1 MSWRKPE
8 RGLVINYSYLWARET
23 DSGREEGQ
31 KNRPC
36 AIILASYADPTGIRV
51 RVLPI
56 THTPP
61 EDPAEAI
68 EIPGITKKR
77 LGLDAD
83 RSWVILN
90 EVNDFVW
97 PGHDVRPIGKTGSPY
112 YGPLPPDFYLA
123 IVGKLRSIRMRVT
136 KRT

>member
-68 EIPGITKKR
+68 EIPGITKNVSDWTLTD
-77 LGLDAD
+77 LGSSSM
-83 RSWVILN
+83 RSMISS
-90 EVNDFVW
+90 
-97 PGHDVRPIGKTGSPY
+97 GRG
-112 YGPLPPDFYLA
+112 
-123 IVGKLRSIRMRVT
+123 MM
-136 KRT
+136 